1 LKIILASDQKERER
15 QLLKS
20 EMIPLERTQLSFWQK
35 FRELQ
40 IKMFW
45 QSETVQNHMYSSEPL
60 EWPLMSKGIAYWY
73 QKDTNVR
80 ILNCFKSFMNEF
92 MNNSS
97 DKMFFCYQKLF
108 DLFYII
114 INDISYQNF
123 KFSLLFGFR
132 HKFISLATLLYG
144 IHAQYLFLFTPR

>member
-1 LKIILASDQKERER
+1 MFFSASDQKERER

-20 EMIPLERTQLSFWQK
+20 EMIPMERTQLSFWQK

-80 ILNCFKSFMNEF
+80 MLNCF
-92 MNNSS
+92 
-97 DKMFFCYQKLF
+97 
-108 DLFYII
+108 
-114 INDISYQNF
+114 SYF
-123 KFSLLFGFR
+123 K
-132 HKFISLATLLYG
+132 KQIYE
-144 IHAQYLFLFTPR
+144 